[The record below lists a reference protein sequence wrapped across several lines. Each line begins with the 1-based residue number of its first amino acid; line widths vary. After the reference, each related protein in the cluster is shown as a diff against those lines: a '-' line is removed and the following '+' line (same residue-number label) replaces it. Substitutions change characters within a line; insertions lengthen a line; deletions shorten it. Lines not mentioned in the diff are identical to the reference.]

1 MSGMTSPDDAAVADQ
16 GVEEVVRLDLRTDSE
31 PVHGVSPVRGRPAV
45 RRLLER
51 SRLEP
56 SDLSQPVLLTESV
69 DRLDGSPP
77 TVSLAGLPRLVRH
90 ARDVGLR
97 SVKLFAGGA
106 ARDDAASDAASTS
119 SLMVRAI
126 EAAKDAAGD
135 LAVMTENCLCSY
147 TADGNCFLTT
157 ADGQLDYQRTLDVLC
172 AQAAAQ
178 AEAGA
183 DVLGPAA
190 MLEGLTSAVRATLDD
205 TGHRA
210 VALMPHVIFASRLY
224 GGYRRAM
231 QAAPRSGNRA
241 AFQIHA
247 SRPEQALDYSLRC
260 LHEGADMLLLEPAL
274 FTVDVLV
281 RLRATT
287 NAPLF
292 PFSVSGEH
300 ALLAR
305 GQSLPDRD
313 RDAVLVEYLTMLKRA
328 GAEVII
334 TYSALHVAQLLDDLG
349 GGESGPAS

>member
-1 MSGMTSPDDAAVADQ
+1 MTDLIRPVDDGAASPPPQ
-16 GVEEVVRLDLRTDSE
+16 VVTIDRPADSE
-31 PVHGVSPVRGRPAV
+31 PVDGASPLRGRHAI
-45 RRLLER
+45 RRMLER
-51 SRLEP
+51 EP
-56 SDLSQPVLLTESV
+56 LTPGDLSLPVLVTDSI
-69 DRLDGSPP
+69 DHLDGNPP
-77 TVSLAGLPRLVRH
+77 TVSLHGLPRLVRQAH
-90 ARDVGLR
+90 DLGLR
-97 SVKLFAGGA
+97 SIKLFAGGDV
-106 ARDDAASDAASTS
+106 RDDRGSDASSPS

-126 EAAKDAAGD
+126 AAAKDTASD

-157 ADGQLDYQRTLDVLC
+157 SDGQLDYPATLELLA
-172 AQAAAQ
+172 AQAVAQ

-190 MLEGLTSAVRATLDD
+190 MVDGLTAAVRVALDE

-231 QAAPRSGNRA
+231 RATPRSGNRV
-241 AFQIHA
+241 AFQVHP

-260 LHEGADMLLLEPAL
+260 LQEHADMLLLEPAL
-274 FTVDVLV
+274 FTVDVLM

-292 PFSVSGEH
+292 PFSVSGEY

-305 GQSLPDRD
+305 TDSLGRD

-328 GAEVII
+328 GAESVI
-334 TYSALHVAQLLDDLG
+334 TYAALHVAQLLDRVQG
-349 GGESGPAS
+349 